1 MNQKAR
7 DGFFFFS
14 GFICKR
20 ILNLS
25 SKIHID
31 GLDRIPLNGG
41 CLLVSNHI
49 SHFDPI
55 ILGMHAPRPI
65 DYVADGKLFNDL
77 VLCQILTNLNVIPV
91 DRERMDPKAAKSIV
105 SRLKAGRLVGLFP
118 ERGIR
123 HGKNSILLGASLS
136 FSPAILSQLSQCPI
150 LPVVIIGSDLL
161 YQPKTWF
168 YKPRIFVKF
177 GELIFPE
184 RTEKRAELTKR
195 IHDSLLLYFW
205 QLVKQHNIEPF
216 EWPCSAQQ
224 RWKENP
230 RRIR

>member
-1 MNQKAR
+1 MNQRAR

-14 GFICKR
+14 GVICKR
-20 ILNLS
+20 ILTLS
-25 SKIHID
+25 SKMHIQ
-31 GLDRIPLNGG
+31 GLEKIPLSGG

-55 ILGMHAPRPI
+55 ILGMYSPRPI

-77 VLCQILTNLNVIPV
+77 VLSQILTNLNVIPV

-123 HGKNSILLGASLS
+123 HGKNSILLGAKLSLS
-136 FSPAILSQLSQCPI
+136 PAVLCQLSQCPI
-150 LPVVIIGSDLL
+150 LPTVIVGSDLL

-177 GELIFPE
+177 GELIYPGAS
-184 RTEKRAELTKR
+184 EKRGELTKR
-195 IHDSLLLYFW
+195 IHEYLLMLFW
-205 QLVKQHNIEPF
+205 QLVKEYNIDPF

-224 RWKENP
+224 RWKEKP
-230 RRIR
+230 RRF